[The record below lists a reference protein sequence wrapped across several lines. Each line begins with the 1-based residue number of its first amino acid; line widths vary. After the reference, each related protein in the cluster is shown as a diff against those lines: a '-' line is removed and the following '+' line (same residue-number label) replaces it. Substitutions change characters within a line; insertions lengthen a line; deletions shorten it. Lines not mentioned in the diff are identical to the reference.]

1 MKKPLFTGACTALV
15 TPFLNGQ
22 INFPL
27 LQRLIRRQI
36 EAGIEAIVVCGTTG
50 ESAALS
56 DLEKLKLIS
65 SAKKYAGADCRI
77 IAGTGSNSTD
87 HMVALCKAAQDAGA
101 DGLLIVSPYYNKA
114 TPEGLVQHYS
124 AAAGA
129 VQLPVIVYNV
139 PSRTGLDIP
148 TGVYSKLS
156 HIPNI
161 IGVKEAKADL
171 GKVLETRAQCPAD
184 FYIWSGNDDL
194 TVPILSMGG
203 KGVISVLA
211 NLYPEMIQ
219 AMAKAA
225 LDGDFDTA
233 AELQIQFQPLLRI
246 LFREVNPV
254 PVKAAMK
261 LLGYDCGDCR
271 LPLTSASEETVKK
284 LKNLLPPQ

>member
-27 LQRLIRRQI
+27 LERLIQRQI

-56 DLEKLKLIS
+56 DLEKLKLIA
-65 SAKKYAGADCRI
+65 SAKKYAGKDCRI
-77 IAGTGSNSTD
+77 IAGTGSNATD
-87 HMVALCKAAQDAGA
+87 HMVALCKAAEDAGA
-101 DGLLIVSPYYNKA
+101 DGLLVVSPYYNKA
-114 TPEGLVQHYS
+114 TPDGLVQHYS
-124 AAAGA
+124 AAAAA
-129 VQLPVIVYNV
+129 VHLPVIVYNV

-148 TGVYSKLS
+148 ASVYAKLS

-171 GKVLETRAQCPAD
+171 GKVLETRTQCPED

-194 TVPILSMGG
+194 TVPILSLGG

-211 NLYPEMIQ
+211 NLYPEMTQ
-219 AMAKAA
+219 AMAMAA

-233 AELQIQFQPLLRI
+233 AELQIQFQPLLRV

-261 LLGYDCGDCR
+261 LIGFDCGDCR

-284 LKNLLPPQ
+284 LKNLLLPQ